1 MPTRIE
7 YSQER
12 ELDDALAAVLNDT
25 GVLAKVTD
33 HCKVA
38 ACFCMRQNDQE
49 QEVAGKGEPISLK
62 KVSPVWQVFMKPR
75 ADFVVVV
82 DYYFWKNATPKEK
95 RGMMIRT
102 LTRIGIENTNN
113 GTKLSIRSW
122 DIQDNIASV
131 RESGVY
137 NDQTSRAAEAYE
149 RVRPQHEAAQEL
161 VNNMEK
167 AAGKLEVKPEAE
179 LKPKVKAK
187 AKAKAVEDDEPPMR
201 PARKPPI
208 DQTEADP
215 EPE

>member
-7 YSQER
+7 YSQEK

-25 GVLAKVTD
+25 ASLANVTD

-38 ACFCMRQNDQE
+38 GCFCIRQNDQE
-49 QEVAGKGEPISLK
+49 QEVPGKGEPISLK
-62 KVSPVWQVFMKPR
+62 KVSPVWQVFMRPK

-82 DYYFWKNATPKEK
+82 DYYFWKNSTPREK

-113 GTKLSIRSW
+113 GIKLSIRPW
-122 DIQDNIASV
+122 DIQDNIASI

-137 NDQTSRAAEAYE
+137 NDQTSRAKEVFDLVRVMRETAQAVVDNMQKAEAKSE
-149 RVRPQHEAAQEL
+149 PEPKAEA
-161 VNNMEK
+161 
-167 AAGKLEVKPEAE
+167 KPE
-179 LKPKVKAK
+179 PKAK
-187 AKAKAVEDDEPPMR
+187 AKAKAVDDDEPPMR
-201 PARKPPI
+201 PARRPPP
-208 DQTEADP
+208 DKTEADP